1 MKRRLALLLAAAV
14 VMSAFTACGGS
25 GNTTKAAET
34 VEKEESNA
42 QEAPADLSEDSDSSE
57 AAKESGAGI
66 GEEAPA
72 ADTQKNTAAGNEV
85 DGKTEEMRSTVI
97 GGLEYFYADT
107 AGDDDVSAYLAE
119 VKTDQDTNVYR
130 FAKEDLTQLGDTDIY
145 YTVMDGVTPLS
156 GTLYGYMGGE
166 ELDYNYVYGELGVE
180 QNEDYDVVSSATAFT
195 GSHFKDIPSV
205 VQFGMDEDA
214 NKMIVGI
221 MTDREP
227 TTVDAD
233 IYVAA
238 SILNLEGKP
247 LSQDQMEA
255 LMVTL
260 KADPMNAPS
269 ESVITP
275 RVKDAR
281 YVCDENTLKYGLG
294 EFDIIPDDTV
304 EGYVWNE
311 YLDSIYAATISDG
324 TTVAGAVHWIDLY
337 GEAESNPE
345 GDHYNKIQI
354 ALNNG
359 KSPAENGEVVDRYA
373 AFFNDDNTIKP
384 GTYTIRIYADGYDT
398 LEATVEVP

>member
-1 MKRRLALLLAAAV
+1 MKRRLALLLAAAM
-14 VMSAFTACGGS
+14 VMSAFTGCSGS
-25 GNTTKAAET
+25 GKTSKVAGTAGN
-34 VEKEESNA
+34 EESTA
-42 QEAPADLSEDSDSSE
+42 EEALAEDAESSEDT
-57 AAKESGAGI
+57 KESKAGI

-72 ADTQKNTAAGNEV
+72 ADTQKNAATGNEA
-85 DGKTEEMRSTVI
+85 DGKTEQMLCTVI
-97 GGLEYFYADT
+97 GGLEYYYADT

-119 VKTDQDTNVYR
+119 VKTDQDTNVYH

-166 ELDYNYVYGELGVE
+166 ELDYNYVYGELGIE
-180 QNEDYDVVSSATAFT
+180 QSEDYDVVSSATAFT
-195 GSHFKDIPSV
+195 GYHSKDIPSV

-221 MTDREP
+221 VTDREP

-233 IYVAA
+233 TYVAA

-255 LMVTL
+255 LTVTL

-275 RVKDAR
+275 GVKDAK

-324 TTVAGAVHWIDLY
+324 TNVAGAVHWIDLY

-359 KSPAENGEVVDRYA
+359 KSPAENGAVVDRYA

>member
-1 MKRRLALLLAAAV
+1 MKRRLALLLAAAM
-14 VMSAFTACGGS
+14 VMSAFTGCSGS
-25 GNTTKAAET
+25 GKTSKAAGT
-34 VEKEESNA
+34 AGNEESTA
-42 QEAPADLSEDSDSSE
+42 EEALAEDAESSEDT
-57 AAKESGAGI
+57 KESKAGI

-72 ADTQKNTAAGNEV
+72 ADTQKNAATGNEA
-85 DGKTEEMRSTVI
+85 DGKTEQMLCTVI
-97 GGLEYFYADT
+97 GGLEYYYADT

-119 VKTDQDTNVYR
+119 VKTV
-130 FAKEDLTQLGDTDIY
+130 
-145 YTVMDGVTPLS
+145 S

-166 ELDYNYVYGELGVE
+166 ELDYNYVYGELGIE
-180 QNEDYDVVSSATAFT
+180 QSEDYDVVSSATAFT
-195 GSHFKDIPSV
+195 GYHSKDIPSV

-221 MTDREP
+221 VTDREP

-233 IYVAA
+233 TYVAA

-255 LMVTL
+255 LTVTL

-275 RVKDAR
+275 GVKDAK

-324 TTVAGAVHWIDLY
+324 TNVAGAVHWIDLY

-359 KSPAENGEVVDRYA
+359 KSPAENGAVVDRYA

>member
-1 MKRRLALLLAAAV
+1 MKRRLALLLAAAM
-14 VMSAFTACGGS
+14 VMSAFTGCSGS
-25 GNTTKAAET
+25 GKTSKAAGT
-34 VEKEESNA
+34 AGNEESTA
-42 QEAPADLSEDSDSSE
+42 EEALAEDAESSEDT
-57 AAKESGAGI
+57 KESKAGI

-72 ADTQKNTAAGNEV
+72 ADTQKNAATGNEA
-85 DGKTEEMRSTVI
+85 DGKTEQMLCTVI
-97 GGLEYFYADT
+97 GGLEYYYADT

-119 VKTDQDTNVYR
+119 VKTDQDTNVYH

-166 ELDYNYVYGELGVE
+166 ELDYNYVYGELGIE
-180 QNEDYDVVSSATAFT
+180 QSEDYDVVSSATAFT
-195 GSHFKDIPSV
+195 GYHSKDIPSV

-214 NKMIVGI
+214 NKMI
-221 MTDREP
+221 T
-227 TTVDAD
+227 
-233 IYVAA
+233 
-238 SILNLEGKP
+238 
-247 LSQDQMEA
+247 
-255 LMVTL
+255 VTL

-275 RVKDAR
+275 GVKDAK

-324 TTVAGAVHWIDLY
+324 TNVAGAVHWIDLY

-359 KSPAENGEVVDRYA
+359 KSPAENGAVVDRYA

>member
-1 MKRRLALLLAAAV
+1 MKRRLALLLAAAM
-14 VMSAFTACGGS
+14 VMSAFTGCSGS
-25 GNTTKAAET
+25 GKTSKAEGTAGN
-34 VEKEESNA
+34 EESTA
-42 QEAPADLSEDSDSSE
+42 EEALAEDAESSEDT
-57 AAKESGAGI
+57 KESKAGI

-72 ADTQKNTAAGNEV
+72 ADTQKNAATGNEA
-85 DGKTEEMRSTVI
+85 DGKTEQMLCTVI
-97 GGLEYFYADT
+97 GGLEYYYADT

-119 VKTDQDTNVYR
+119 VKTEQDTNSYR

-145 YTVMDGVTPLS
+145 YTVMNGVTPLS

-166 ELDYNYVYGELGVE
+166 ELDYNYVYGELGIE
-180 QNEDYDVVSSATAFT
+180 QSEDYDVVSSATAFT
-195 GSHFKDIPSV
+195 GYHSKDIPSV

-214 NKMIVGI
+214 NKMIVGLV
-221 MTDREP
+221 TDREP

-233 IYVAA
+233 TYVAA

-255 LMVTL
+255 LTVTL

-324 TTVAGAVHWIDLY
+324 TNVAGAVHWIDLY

-359 KSPAENGEVVDRYA
+359 KSPAENGAVVDRYA

>member
-1 MKRRLALLLAAAV
+1 MKRRLALLLAAAM
-14 VMSAFTACGGS
+14 VMSAFTGCSGS
-25 GNTTKAAET
+25 GKTSKAAGT
-34 VEKEESNA
+34 AGNEESTA
-42 QEAPADLSEDSDSSE
+42 EEALAEDAESSEDT
-57 AAKESGAGI
+57 KESKAGI

-72 ADTQKNTAAGNEV
+72 ADTQKNAATGNEA
-85 DGKTEEMRSTVI
+85 DGKTEQMLCTVI
-97 GGLEYFYADT
+97 GGLEYYYADT

-119 VKTDQDTNVYR
+119 VKTDQDTNVYH

-166 ELDYNYVYGELGVE
+166 ELDYNYVYGELGIE
-180 QNEDYDVVSSATAFT
+180 QSEDYDVVSSATAFT
-195 GSHFKDIPSV
+195 GYHSKDIPSV

-221 MTDREP
+221 VTDREP

-233 IYVAA
+233 TYVAA

-255 LMVTL
+255 LTVTL

-275 RVKDAR
+275 GVKDAK

-324 TTVAGAVHWIDLY
+324 TNVAGAVHWIDLY

-359 KSPAENGEVVDRYA
+359 KSPAENGAVVDRYA

-384 GTYTIRIYADGYDT
+384 GTYTISIYADGYDT